1 MHTPSSNGM
10 IKLNNNNKPFM
21 HMPKY
26 DPDIHHRR
34 SIRLTHYDYAQAG
47 CYFVTLCAVN
57 RECVFGEILAGEMH
71 LNELGVLVQHEWL
84 QTPVLRPNV
93 SLGEWVVMPNHFHG
107 IVQIDEE
114 RGCIQYAPTVKSPS
128 QTLGAIIRGF
138 KAAVT
143 RQAHRP
149 VWQRNYWEHIIRHQQ
164 SYDEITT
171 YIANNPAQWEMDS
184 LHL

>member
-1 MHTPSSNGM
+1 
-10 IKLNNNNKPFM
+10 M

-57 RECVFGEILAGEMH
+57 RECLFGEILAGEMH
-71 LNELGVLVQHEWL
+71 LNELGMLVQHEWL

-114 RGCIQYAPTVKSPS
+114 RGLDLFGSATIGNILSVISNPMMKSQPTLP
-128 QTLGAIIRGF
+128 IIRRSG
-138 KAAVT
+138 KWTVC
-143 RQAHRP
+143 
-149 VWQRNYWEHIIRHQQ
+149 IC
-164 SYDEITT
+164 DGG
-171 YIANNPAQWEMDS
+171 DG
-184 LHL
+184 